1 MDIWD
6 NSPRIIVNLLL
17 SSTVDEFWFSKIVD
31 GTTLARGTVSSV
43 LHRLCQAKVVF
54 REEECFNYDHPNRAA
69 KVFYTVN
76 PLLIDYLRLH
86 APST

>member
-6 NSPRIIVNLLL
+6 KSPRIIVNLLL
-17 SSTVDEFWFSKIVD
+17 SSTADEFWFSKIVD

-43 LHRLCQAKVVF
+43 LHRLCQAKVLF
-54 REEECFNYDHPNRAA
+54 REEECFQFDSPFRAPR
-69 KVFYTVN
+69 VYYTLN
-76 PLLIDYLRLH
+76 PILIDALRLH